1 MKWFTD
7 NQNVVRVI
15 TVGSRVSELQE
26 LALSIFRNVIQ
37 HGIRIDAT

>member
-26 LALSIFRNVIQ
+26 LALSIFTRARKRA
-37 HGIRIDAT
+37 G